1 MAYTKQTFTAGQTLK
16 ASDLNTM
23 SQGILDAYQLASLG
37 GSGSAS
43 KELKILFIGNS
54 LTQDAVSYLP
64 LLLDEIA
71 PEVKYTIYDWYN
83 GGHTLAQQYSKFTAK
98 TACENFGTIT
108 NNQEGGWTIQRNE
121 ITMDWVCQ
129 NCDFDVVVIQ
139 EYSYYDFDDATEVT
153 NFNNVVNY
161 LRTNYGK
168 PFKVFSFI
176 DAPMR
181 TRIAS
186 DYEKA
191 KKYAKL
197 HVTKSVSEGIVNP
210 GSAVI
215 YALGDSTLNTL
226 GDKGQLSSDGTHT
239 QEGLP
244 CMLQSYVLALWVFE
258 WLGIPKSVLNS
269 NTKMTAD
276 LYSRWASFGPNLG
289 SGVVE
294 GTDAQCER
302 AKEIAIKA
310 HKYGKQL
317 LNLFLYD
324 LADASDKPVIDCNCS
339 GEGVVNANPEVFVE
353 DSCLSNNSVVGGEYK
368 TYGNQYTVDYD
379 VYKVNVDGVSSYTFN
394 ISHGLYDTNGNN
406 QVVLAVCNADGIV
419 LDVLKAKL
427 NAQTVH
433 EEQFV
438 VNMSNYVGASY
449 VLMTVH
455 SGAVSVLK
463 GALKQADV
471 GVEHAGSIFKKATA
485 VGSAYEV
492 SSSQYTTDYNI
503 YKATNA
509 ANGQYSV
516 TLEHGLYSSTDVNEP
531 IIVICDVNGIA
542 LDVIR
547 TATNVQGKVRVE
559 SYTVDMTAF
568 PDASYFVFAT
578 MGTNYSVVT
587 VG

>member
-16 ASDLNTM
+16 ANDLNTM
-23 SQGILDAYQLASLG
+23 SQGIVDAYQLASLG

-98 TACENFGTIT
+98 TPCENFGTIT
-108 NNQEGGWTIQRNE
+108 NSQEGGWTTQRNE

-129 NCDFDVVVIQ
+129 NCNFDVVVIQ
-139 EYSYYDFDDATEVT
+139 EYSYYDFTDSVEVT

-161 LRTNYGK
+161 IRTNYNK

-197 HVTKSVSEGIVNP
+197 HITESVSEGLVNP

-215 YALGDSTLNTL
+215 YALKDALLKDL
-226 GDKGQLSSDGTHT
+226 GDKGQLSADGTHT

-289 SGVVE
+289 TGVVE
-294 GTDAQCER
+294 GSPAQYDR
-302 AKEIAIKA
+302 AQEIAIKA

-317 LNLFLYD
+317 FD
-324 LADASDKPVIDCNCS
+324 IFIGSLADESDKPTVEGGGSGGVS
-339 GEGVVNANPEVFVE
+339 GEVTSAI
-353 DSCLSNNSVVGGEYK
+353 YK
-368 TYGNQYTVDYD
+368 ADAFIAYTTAIGAECAFTANQYSTEYD
-379 VYKVNVDGVSSYTFN
+379 VYKVSVSEGTKYTLRV
-394 ISHGLYDTNGNN
+394 SHGLKDDRGHMP
-406 QVVLAVCNADGIV
+406 VIAVCDANGTVVGIINTKINSQD
-419 LDVLKAKL
+419 LR
-427 NAQTVH
+427 T
-433 EEQFV
+433 ETYV
-438 VNMSNYVGASY
+438 VNTAEYEGASY
-449 VLMTVH
+449 LL
-455 SGAVSVLK
+455 VSVYNSDLEVSIGDANVIVTVANE
-463 GALKQADV
+463 GAMIKNSTL
-471 GVEHAGSIFKKATA
+471 A
-485 VGSAYEV
+485 VGSLYEP
-492 SSSQYTTDYNI
+492 STSQYTTDYNI
-503 YKATNA
+503 YRTEAINKPCSLVVKHAFYSASTTNTPVVLVCDSSG
-509 ANGQYSV
+509 NV
-516 TLEHGLYSSTDVNEP
+516 LE
-531 IIVICDVNGIA
+531 I
-542 LDVIR
+542 IR
-547 TATNVQGKVRVE
+547 TKTNVQKERVE
-559 SYTVDMTAF
+559 SYIVDMSQYATG
-568 PDASYFVFAT
+568 SYFVFNALANEYCVAT
-578 MGTNYSVVT
+578 VA
-587 VG
+587 